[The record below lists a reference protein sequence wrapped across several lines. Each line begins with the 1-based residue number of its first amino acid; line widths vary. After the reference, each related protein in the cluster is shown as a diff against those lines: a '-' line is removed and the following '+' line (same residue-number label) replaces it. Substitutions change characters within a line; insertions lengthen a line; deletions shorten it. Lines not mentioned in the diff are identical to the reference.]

1 MLEHLGVEQDYG
13 CRALSN
19 VPRRFEGDAE
29 VLPACLPACSTA
41 STTTHMVAAPLAYG
55 CSLLHCMLHVHMAYG
70 VWLQVLRAFKGF
82 QTGCVVSLKK
92 AAGERE
98 AIAAAAKGVSELSVA
113 SHDHGHHHPVN
124 TGKGCGDEGCQHDH
138 NH

>member
-1 MLEHLGVEQDYG
+1 MLEHLGVEQDFG

-29 VLPACLPACSTA
+29 V
-41 STTTHMVAAPLAYG
+41 
-55 CSLLHCMLHVHMAYG
+55 
-70 VWLQVLRAFKGF
+70 QRAFKGF

-92 AAGERE
+92 AAAERE
-98 AIAAAAKGVSELSVA
+98 AAEGPSTQVAEGVSELSLA
-113 SHDHGHHHPVN
+113 SHDHGHHHHNP
-124 TGKGCGDEGCQHDH
+124 GKGCGDEGCQHDH